1 MTSNLATSRRAAVD
15 AFLERNRQVL
25 AAGRGR
31 GRLIFALDATQSR
44 QPTWD
49 VACQIQGEMFQAVG
63 AIGLDIQLIYFRGLN
78 ECRASQW
85 VSNGKIL
92 ADRMSRIDCR
102 TGKTQIDKV
111 LSHALRECEQQK
123 VHALAFVGDAMEESI
138 DQLCKIAGELGM
150 RGIRV
155 FLFQE
160 GVDAAATSAFREIAR
175 LTKGAHCHFSPGAPQ
190 ELAELLRAVAAY
202 AAGGLKALSASQSA
216 GAVKLLQQ
224 LK

>member
-1 MTSNLATSRRAAVD
+1 M
-15 AFLERNRQVL
+15 
-25 AAGRGR
+25 
-31 GRLIFALDATQSR
+31 IFALDATQSR

-63 AIGLDIQLIYFRGLN
+63 AIGLEIQLLYFRGLN

-92 ADRMSRIDCR
+92 ADLMSRIDCR
-102 TGKTQIDKV
+102 TGKTQIEGV
-111 LSHALRECEQQK
+111 LNHALRECKQEK
-123 VHALAFVGDAMEESI
+123 VTLAYVGDAMEESI

-150 RGIRV
+150 HGTRA

-160 GVDAAATSAFREIAR
+160 GADVATTSAFREIAR
-175 LTKGAHCHFSPGAPQ
+175 LTKGAHCYFSPGAAQ
-190 ELAELLRAVAAY
+190 ELAALLCAAATY
-202 AAGGLKALSASQSA
+202 AAGGLKALSASQSV